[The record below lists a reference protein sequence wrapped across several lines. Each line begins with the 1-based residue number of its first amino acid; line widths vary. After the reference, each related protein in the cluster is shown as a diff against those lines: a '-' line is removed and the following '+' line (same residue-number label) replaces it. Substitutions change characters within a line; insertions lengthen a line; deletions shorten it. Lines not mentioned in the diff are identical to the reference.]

1 MLTDNHFHN
10 SLLLLSYLITNV
22 DGILD
27 IQEKQAV
34 KKICEFE
41 SIPMDVLST
50 FVKEIPSYSERQVY
64 NMGIEEIMKCTDEE
78 KIKVFAWLHQI
89 SEVDGDVHIKE
100 VRFLLYSIKK
110 AGIEFND
117 VIATSATLPRLL

>member
-1 MLTDNHFHN
+1 MLTDNHYKN
-10 SLLLLSYLITNV
+10 SLLLLSYLIANV

-27 IQEKQAV
+27 IQEKIAV

-41 SIPMDVLST
+41 NISEESLNT
-50 FVKEIPSYSERQVY
+50 FVEKIPSVSERAVY
-64 NMGIEEIMKCTDEE
+64 DMGIDEISECTDDE
-78 KIKVFAWLHQI
+78 KIRIFAWLHRI

-117 VIATSATLPRLL
+117 VIKTSATLPAIL